1 MNNRERK
8 RKYKRQKIVVLVR
21 EQSRE
26 FWKLRENEYV
36 SKYKYILFI
45 RKCQQQKCAN
55 GKSLILYNSD
65 TYRLEARKLNITKMR

>member
-1 MNNRERK
+1 
-8 RKYKRQKIVVLVR
+8 
-21 EQSRE
+21 
-26 FWKLRENEYV
+26 LRENEYV